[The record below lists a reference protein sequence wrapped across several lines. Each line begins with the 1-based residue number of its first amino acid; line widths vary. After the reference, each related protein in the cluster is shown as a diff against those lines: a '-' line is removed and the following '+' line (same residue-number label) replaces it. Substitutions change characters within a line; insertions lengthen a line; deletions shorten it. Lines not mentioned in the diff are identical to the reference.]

1 MVRTD
6 FFLFLLNFQIDL
18 PAAPFFARHTA
29 KNLASKPEF
38 MTESSYGSLMLRR
51 KCMQQ
56 LKLVGPQDGHTN
68 LIVEAPDG
76 TQFLLAADD
85 ALLTAA
91 QGAQLPVP
99 PPAKQPVEHIPEEL
113 SPRQIQTRIREG
125 ASVDDLVYASG
136 MDESVVLRYAQPVL
150 DERAYMVQLAQKV
163 IVADEQP
170 DAHRYP
176 SFRSEPATLLDMLTH
191 QLTSL
196 RIPLDSLAWDAWR
209 DPHGTWQIKA
219 TFDRPEQSYLFADEE
234 PEARWYFQPVA
245 KQLENANQW
254 ARVLS
259 EDEPLD
265 EPVAG
270 QRLSAVTDA
279 DVHAGAANPHEDQDG
294 LLELLRERRGTRLG
308 SDEDSDDELAGYI
321 ARGFSPMDED
331 SDEDSFGLPRPEDSA
346 IGVSRGLVR
355 HIDFGSH
362 GHSDEEQ
369 IPSPVPAAKKHA
381 EVRGQTDALQAVAD
395 HEAQQ
400 RRRQQDDLQEQSP
413 STTDDAAQQEEQ
425 SGADDAEKPAA
436 KKRPKRSSVPSWDE
450 IVFGTRGE

>member
-1 MVRTD
+1 
-6 FFLFLLNFQIDL
+6 
-18 PAAPFFARHTA
+18 
-29 KNLASKPEF
+29 
-38 MTESSYGSLMLRR
+38 
-51 KCMQQ
+51 MQQ

-85 ALLTAA
+85 TLLAA
-91 QGAQLPVP
+91 VQDAQLPAP
-99 PPAKQPVEHIPEEL
+99 PPAKQPVEQIPEEL

-125 ASVDDLVYASG
+125 ASVDDLVYASN
-136 MDESVVLRYAQPVL
+136 MDKAIVLRYAQPVL

-176 SFRSEPATLLDMLTH
+176 SFRSEPATLLDMLTY
-191 QLTSL
+191 QLKSL
-196 RIPLDSLAWDAWR
+196 QIPLDSLNWDAWR

-219 TFDRPEQSYLFADEE
+219 SFDRPTQSYLFADEE
-234 PEARWYFQPVA
+234 PEARWYFQPAA

-270 QRLSAVTDA
+270 QRLSAVTEA
-279 DVHAGAANPHEDQDG
+279 DVQAGESNPHDEHDG
-294 LLELLRERRGTRLG
+294 LLELLQERRGTRLG
-308 SDEDSDDELAGYI
+308 SDEDSDHELASYI

-331 SDEDSFGLPRPEDSA
+331 SEGEDTFGLPLPEDSA

-355 HIDFGSH
+355 HIDFGNY
-362 GHSDEEQ
+362 GNGDDEDV
-369 IPSPVPAAKKHA
+369 PSPVPATKKHA

-395 HEAQQ
+395 HEAEERQKQREQQ
-400 RRRQQDDLQEQSP
+400 ADNNEQMADPAKESEP
-413 STTDDAAQQEEQ
+413 TAEE
-425 SGADDAEKPAA
+425 ADKPAA

>member
-1 MVRTD
+1 
-6 FFLFLLNFQIDL
+6 
-18 PAAPFFARHTA
+18 
-29 KNLASKPEF
+29 
-38 MTESSYGSLMLRR
+38 
-51 KCMQQ
+51 MQQ

-76 TQFLLAADD
+76 TQFLLAADE
-85 ALLTAA
+85 ALQTAV
-91 QGAQLPVP
+91 QEAQLPAP
-99 PPAKQPVEHIPEEL
+99 PPAKKPLEHIPEEL

-125 ASVDDLVYASG
+125 ASVDDLVYASD
-136 MDESVVLRYAQPVL
+136 MDEAVVLRYAQPVL

-163 IVADEQP
+163 VVADEQP

-176 SFRSEPATLLDMLTH
+176 SFRSEPATLLDMLTY
-191 QLTSL
+191 QLNSL
-196 RIPLDSLAWDAWR
+196 KIPLESLAWDAWR

-219 TFDRPEQSYLFADEE
+219 TFDRPQQSYLFADEE
-234 PEARWYFQPVA
+234 PEARWYFQPAA

-270 QRLSAVTDA
+270 QRLSAVSDA
-279 DVHAGAANPHEDQDG
+279 EVHAGAANPHEDQEG

-308 SDEDSDDELAGYI
+308 SDEESDDELAGYI
-321 ARGFSPMDED
+321 ARGFSPMEDDLDED
-331 SDEDSFGLPRPEDSA
+331 TFGLPRPEDTT

-355 HIDFGSH
+355 HIDFGNH
-362 GHSDEEQ
+362 GNDDDEQ
-369 IPSPVPAAKKHA
+369 VPAPVPAAKKHA

-395 HEAQQ
+395 HEAEERQRQQ
-400 RRRQQDDLQEQSP
+400 RDEQLGAGEEAADAGQDDRA
-413 STTDDAAQQEEQ
+413 DREE
-425 SGADDAEKPAA
+425 DEKPAA